1 MWEECKELQNEL
13 IKIRRDLHQIPELG
27 KDLPAT
33 QKYVLAELDNLNI
46 PYKCSKIDSSI
57 IADIVGGQPGKT
69 VALRADMDALP
80 IKEQNNVD
88 YISKNDGC
96 MHACGHDA
104 HITMLLGAAKILNKH
119 KDELKGTVRLLFQT
133 AEELS
138 KGSKIMIENGALEGV
153 NAVFGQHIGTILNKN
168 IPAGKIILTP
178 GCAMAS
184 YDRFIIKV
192 KGHGCHGSSPEKG
205 IDPINIASHIVISL
219 QEVIAREIAATKPA
233 VLTIGS
239 VHGGNA
245 YNAIPNTVDIEGTIR
260 AVEEPIRQK
269 LARRIEEISKGVA
282 QTFGGKIEFTIDWG
296 APPVINDNDMT
307 SLAIDAIKK
316 VVGKDNIITE
326 VPAPN
331 MGGEDFAYFLK
342 EVPGAFFFLSSSNP
356 EKHTNIP
363 HHNPL
368 FNIDEDV
375 LYIGSAAFVSIV
387 ENYLK

>member
-168 IPAGKIILTP
+168 IPP
-178 GCAMAS
+178 E
-184 YDRFIIKV
+184 R
-192 KGHGCHGSSPEKG
+192 SSLLQ
-205 IDPINIASHIVISL
+205 DALWHLMIVL
-219 QEVIAREIAATKPA
+219 
-233 VLTIGS
+233 
-239 VHGGNA
+239 
-245 YNAIPNTVDIEGTIR
+245 
-260 AVEEPIRQK
+260 
-269 LARRIEEISKGVA
+269 
-282 QTFGGKIEFTIDWG
+282 
-296 APPVINDNDMT
+296 
-307 SLAIDAIKK
+307 
-316 VVGKDNIITE
+316 
-326 VPAPN
+326 
-331 MGGEDFAYFLK
+331 
-342 EVPGAFFFLSSSNP
+342 
-356 EKHTNIP
+356 
-363 HHNPL
+363 
-368 FNIDEDV
+368 
-375 LYIGSAAFVSIV
+375 
-387 ENYLK
+387 